1 MLGKGEASDRGD
13 GDDGVW
19 IFFGGSDTRGMLVEG
34 SFERFSTPARL
45 RVVGFVGL
53 LLAS

>member
-19 IFFGGSDTRGMLVEG
+19 IFLEVLIHV
-34 SFERFSTPARL
+34 ACL
-45 RVVGFVGL
+45 
-53 LLAS
+53 